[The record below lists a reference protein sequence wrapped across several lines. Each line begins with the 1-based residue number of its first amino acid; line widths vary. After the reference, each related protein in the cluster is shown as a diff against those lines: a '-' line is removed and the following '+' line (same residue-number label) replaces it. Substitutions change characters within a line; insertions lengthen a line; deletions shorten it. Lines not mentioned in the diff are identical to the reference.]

1 MTETSFFLL
10 AATFL
15 PLLSSPVAY
24 FLVSRKGGSINSVTW
39 FSFGVLMISTLLL
52 FIPALTLKGGQ
63 SAYVESYPWSQFG
76 NFGLRL
82 DGLSLPFALVIYIL
96 CTVLALYSKPY
107 MIHKIMED
115 AQEQFG
121 GGGGSTGM
129 GHLATTRKGH
139 GGGGGGGIDEHD
151 FSEGIVHS
159 GSSGA
164 RGTGD
169 KNIESSAGSQQAA
182 AASVVDI
189 ERYVNKQMGLYFAL
203 FLTFSMG
210 MLGTVLA
217 TNLIEFFVFFEL
229 MLVPSFFLI
238 AFYGYG
244 ARLRIALMFFF
255 WTHVGAVVLLLGLL
269 AMGFFAGG
277 FDFATVKANAAKIPA
292 QWLSIIIF
300 AVVLGLGV
308 KLAAF
313 LLHIWLPYAHAEAPT
328 PISALLSPAMIGIGA
343 YGLLRLWLDLLTASY
358 ADYSLYINMWGLAT
372 MIYGGAMALMQDDI
386 KRVLAYSSISQMGY
400 ILFGIGSES
409 VLGITGGTLMYITH
423 GLGKAILFMMAGSI
437 ILQTG
442 TRSMSKLGGLAG
454 KMPYTAVIAMIGAL
468 TIIGIPPT
476 SGFMAE
482 WILFNGVLQ
491 TGIHDM
497 NSLRVAIFGVGILTT
512 VLSSAYILWM
522 YKRIFFGRTP
532 ERFVQVKD
540 SNRYITVTMAAL
552 AALTLIIG
560 TYPDPILN
568 PVTGYIQGIF
578 SHTTKVLPLPTNT
591 TTMTMTGQFSGNRST
606 VSTTT
611 NSIPGTSSSI
621 IVGMQR
627 QATDKNIVTSSYH
640 EFVNNIQQ
648 KTFMIG
654 VLKAAKTIQMQGG
667 VN

>member
-1 MTETSFFLL
+1 MAYFLL

-15 PLLSSPVAY
+15 PLLLSPVSY
-24 FLVSRKGGSINSVTW
+24 ILGKRIGINAVTW
-39 FSFGVLMISTLLL
+39 FSFGILAISTALL
-52 FIPALTLKGGQ
+52 FVPAAMLHGGQ

-82 DGLSLPFALVIYIL
+82 DGLSLPFAMIIYIL

-115 AQEQFG
+115 VHG
-121 GGGGSTGM
+121 HIGGGGSTGS
-129 GHLATTRKGH
+129 T
-139 GGGGGGGIDEHD
+139 
-151 FSEGIVHS
+151 SS
-159 GSSGA
+159 SSGQA
-164 RGTGD
+164 TSIVDRD
-169 KNIESSAGSQQAA
+169 QQQ
-182 AASVVDI
+182 
-189 ERYVNKQMGLYFAL
+189 YVRNQMALYFAL
-203 FLTFSMG
+203 YMTFSMG
-210 MLGTVLA
+210 MIGTVLA

-277 FDFATVKANAAKIPA
+277 FDYATVKANVAKIPA
-292 QWLSIIIF
+292 QWLSIIVF
-300 AVVLGLGV
+300 ALVVGLGV

-328 PISALLSPAMIGIGA
+328 PVSALLSPAMIGIGA
-343 YGLLRLWLDLLTASY
+343 YGLLRLWLELLTGSY
-358 ADYSLYINMWGLAT
+358 AQYSLYINMWGLAT

-400 ILFGIGSES
+400 ILFGLGSES
-409 VLGITGGTLMYITH
+409 ILGITGGTLMYVTH
-423 GLGKAILFMMAGSI
+423 GLGKGILFMMAGSI

-454 KMPYTAVIAMIGAL
+454 KMPYTAVIAMIGGL

-476 SGFMAE
+476 SGFMSE

-491 TGIHDM
+491 TGVHDQ
-497 NSLRVAIFGVGILTT
+497 NSLRVVLFAFGILTT

-522 YKRIFFGRTP
+522 YKRIFFGKIPQELVHVR
-532 ERFVQVKD
+532 D
-540 SNRYITVTMAAL
+540 SNRYVTVTMAAL

-560 TYPDPILN
+560 VYPNPFLN
-568 PVTGYIQGIF
+568 PIAGYIQGIF
-578 SHTTKVLPLPTNT
+578 ANTPNVLPLPTAV
-591 TTMTMTGQFSGNRST
+591 GGAHGS
-606 VSTTT
+606 
-611 NSIPGTSSSI
+611 SSSI
-621 IVGMQR
+621 AGENAVGAAGETQLN
-627 QATDKNIVTSSYH
+627 KNIAANSQ
-640 EFVNNIQQ
+640 EFGNNIIHNYNYTVNNNYDNDYNIALI
-648 KTFMIG
+648 KISTTSKG
-654 VLKAAKTIQMQGG
+654 AVATIK
-667 VN
+667 